1 MAQKSGKDKEDSFKD
16 SLLGKDIPT
25 LTLDN
30 KWYKLL
36 DEVGKKNVKP
46 LEDKLNDLLKRQ
58 GKLTTETK
66 DIKKIKKRLMEEIVS
81 LVDEES
87 QGNDDVAA
95 KIAENKRLVEECNQ
109 KLESYED
116 EMVDIP
122 REINDVNRQLML
134 ITMEYCYETMQDNT
148 DDIEELGEWL
158 TRTRIELKKNLIRK
172 QEKEAKNHLIYSY
185 MHDIFGPD
193 VVEIFD
199 LRYNPEDHHPMSK
212 EEIEKKQAEEG
223 KQTKE
228 KTKAPTPAEKP
239 VIPETTD
246 QNSTADNPVENG
258 ADWGTEEKPVIDGG
272 DIIV

>member
-1 MAQKSGKDKEDSFKD
+1 MAGKSGKDKEDSFRD

-66 DIKKIKKRLMEEIVS
+66 EIKKIKKRLMEEIVS
-81 LVDEES
+81 LVDEEA
-87 QGNDDVAA
+87 QGDDAVAA
-95 KIAENKRLVEECNQ
+95 KIAENKRLVEECNE
-109 KLESYED
+109 KLEGYED

-122 REINDVNRQLML
+122 REINEVNRQLML

-199 LRYNPEDHHPMSK
+199 LRYNPEDHHPMTK
-212 EEIEKKQAEEG
+212 EEIEKKQ
-223 KQTKE
+223 KE
-228 KTKAPTPAEKP
+228 SQNGQAAANAPKP
-239 VIPETTD
+239 QPGASVPNENINTESVIE
-246 QNSTADNPVENG
+246 DNPESER
-258 ADWGTEEKPVIDGG
+258 TVINGG
-272 DIIV
+272 DVII

>member
-1 MAQKSGKDKEDSFKD
+1 MSKKSGKDKEDLFKD
-16 SLLGKDIPT
+16 SLLGKDVPT

-30 KWYKLL
+30 KWYRLL
-36 DEVGKKNVKP
+36 DEVGKKDVKP

-58 GKLTTETK
+58 GKLNTESK
-66 DIKKIKKRLMEEIVS
+66 EIKKVKKRLMEEIVS
-81 LVDEES
+81 MVNEET
-87 QGNDDVAA
+87 QGDAETSA
-95 KIAENKRLVEECNQ
+95 KIAENKRLVEDCNK

-116 EMVDIP
+116 EMVELP
-122 REINDVNRQLML
+122 REINDINRQLM
-134 ITMEYCYETMQDNT
+134 IMTMEHCYETMQDNT

-193 VVEIFD
+193 VVDIFD

-212 EEIEKKQAEEG
+212 EEIERKQKTEG
-223 KQTKE
+223 TKPADKPE
-228 KTKAPTPAEKP
+228 NKAPAS
-239 VIPETTD
+239 TD
-246 QNSTADNPVENG
+246 PQRSEQDQQS
-258 ADWGTEEKPVIDGG
+258 EEKPVIDGG